1 MFKEL
6 ICFAFP
12 VAISDIVACAEEQ
25 ILTDNNQP
33 DMDDGPGGDNLDDE
47 GEAMVEEALS
57 GTLSTCCFLNLSVFS
72 RVIGFGFGFVILFN
86 LQNSFLLL

>member
-1 MFKEL
+1 MFFVL
-6 ICFAFP
+6 VLGILAFGFSSHVLYVFAFP

-33 DMDDGPGGDNLDDE
+33 EMDDCPGGDNLDDE

-57 GTLSTCCFLNLSVFS
+57 GTLSKVLHSNSHSFS
-72 RVIGFGFGFVILFN
+72 
-86 LQNSFLLL
+86 

>member
-1 MFKEL
+1 MFKKL
-6 ICFAFP
+6 IRFAFP

-33 DMDDGPGGDNLDDE
+33 DMDDAPGGDNLDDE

-57 GTLSTCCFLNLSVFS
+57 GTVLNFTLSLE
-72 RVIGFGFGFVILFN
+72 
-86 LQNSFLLL
+86 